1 MANLSEAIIIGGG
14 IGGLTTALA
23 LRHAGIRSTVYERAP
38 ELRSAEAGNGL
49 VVWHNAVR
57 ALRTIGVDEGLRKV
71 GQELDRYQFRSSRGG
86 ILADW
91 SIEQGSQRT
100 GAPAYTV
107 SRPALHRML
116 SDLVGDDLVLGARCT
131 GFQSDADGV
140 SVQLEDGRADR
151 AALLIG
157 ADGLRSTVRHALMP
171 YEPPPR
177 FAGVLAWQGVT
188 HFPDLRV
195 PAGLFVNTFGRGRW
209 FVYYRLTDGFVYWDG
224 VLSDRITRR
233 LDAIGKS
240 KKGIL
245 HSEFAGWP
253 EPITALIESTAE
265 SEIQSVDVCD
275 RDPVPRWSHGR
286 VTLVGDAAHPMTFN
300 LGQGANQAIEGAV
313 VLADCVATAPDVDT
327 ALSSYERRRMVRARK
342 LVNRSRANGV
352 FCRWSNPAVCA
363 GRNWFMRAAFDRI
376 VYRKT
381 YELTMDM
388 DF

>member
-1 MANLSEAIIIGGG
+1 MANLGEAIIIGGG
-14 IGGLTTALA
+14 VGGLTTALA
-23 LRHAGIRSTVYERAP
+23 LRHAGIRSTVYERAH

-57 ALRTIGVDEGLRKV
+57 ALRTIGVDEALRKV
-71 GQELDRYQFRSSRGG
+71 GQELDCYQFRSSRGKT
-86 ILADW
+86 LANW
-91 SIEQGSQRT
+91 SIARGSQQT
-100 GAPAYTV
+100 GAPAFTV

-116 SDLVGDDLVLGARCT
+116 SELVGDDLVLGARCT
-131 GFQSDADGV
+131 GLQSDADGV
-140 SVQLEDGRADR
+140 SVELEDGRTDR
-151 AALLIG
+151 ASLLIG

-177 FAGVLAWQGVT
+177 FAGVIAWQGVT

-224 VLSDRITRR
+224 VISDRITRR
-233 LDAIGKS
+233 LDALGTSNKD
-240 KKGIL
+240 IL
-245 HSEFAGWP
+245 RSEFAGWP
-253 EPITALIESTAE
+253 EPITTLIHSTAE
-265 SEIQSVDVCD
+265 SEILPVGIFD

-327 ALSSYERRRMVRARK
+327 ALSTYERRRMARAKK

-352 FCRWSNPAVCA
+352 LSRWSNPVVCA
-363 GRNWFMRAAFDRI
+363 GRNWFMRAAFDRT

-381 YELTMDM
+381 YELTMEM